1 MSGST
6 QVMRPEPLPAFG
18 AVQLAA
24 AGLLARYSGRTREA
38 YALDLRAFFAWCAA
52 RDADPF
58 TLIRPQ
64 LQLYVRWMEEDRGYP
79 PGDHVP
85 ADPHGGRFHRFAV
98 IDGYLHR
105 IQLGAL
111 VAAARASTP
120 TDAALVTMLGLLG
133 LGISGACH
141 ADIEDPATIDPDLR
155 AGG

>member
-1 MSGST
+1 M
-6 QVMRPEPLPAFG
+6 
-18 AVQLAA
+18 
-24 AGLLARYSGRTREA
+24 
-38 YALDLRAFFAWCAA
+38 
-52 RDADPF
+52 
-58 TLIRPQ
+58 
-64 LQLYVRWMEEDRGYP
+64 
-79 PGDHVP
+79 P

-155 AGG
+155 AGGG